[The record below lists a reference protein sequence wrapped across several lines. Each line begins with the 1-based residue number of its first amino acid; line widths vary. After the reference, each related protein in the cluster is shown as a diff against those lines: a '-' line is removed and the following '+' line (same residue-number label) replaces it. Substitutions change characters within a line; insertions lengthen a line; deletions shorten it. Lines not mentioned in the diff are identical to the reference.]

1 MNSLDHL
8 KADLTQMISHVK
20 SLPPDPTEEQLQ
32 SKVKSLA
39 TAIKNE
45 AKASSA
51 IVKEIVTKG
60 FTSFGFDI
68 SKMEVSD
75 HSSFKLSGLIAGLTS
90 ISDGIEKLDASIAL
104 PSDQEVGSL
113 ALACEKLW
121 ELDANRLVP
130 EKDYA
135 INLQGGKK
143 AYAEGDIASEP
154 LFSFVREET
163 FKRPTFKS
171 FISLLDN
178 YVSDLGKLFYYC
190 LFVLK

>member
-1 MNSLDHL
+1 MNSLDRL
-8 KADLTQMISHVK
+8 KTDLIQMISHVK
-20 SLPPDPTEEQLQ
+20 SLPPNPTEEQLQ

-51 IVKEIVTKG
+51 KVKEIITKG

-68 SKMEVSD
+68 SKMEISD
-75 HSSFKLSGLIAGLTS
+75 HGSFKLSGLISGLTS
-90 ISDGIEKLDASIAL
+90 IHDGIEALDVAVVL
-104 PSDQEVGSL
+104 PTDQEIGSL
-113 ALACEKLW
+113 AIACEKLW
-121 ELDANRLVP
+121 ELDLNRLVP

-154 LFSFVREET
+154 LFSFVQEGT
-163 FKRPTFKS
+163 LNRPTFKS
-171 FISLLDN
+171 FIALLDN
-178 YVSDLGKLFYYC
+178 YVADLGKYFLR
-190 LFVLK
+190 L